1 MRGDAVHAVEGLNRR
16 TRALQDQSLR
26 LKALRDRLRRD
37 LEDKEAEVQTLSDR
51 IDKLTKVSELFRV
64 LMDLLVLKQVKSVEG
79 IVTEGFRSV
88 FYDQELSFE
97 SDVGPKYNKIA
108 VDFYVRQGSKDDP
121 LSHRGK
127 PLDSFGGGP
136 SSVASLILRVL
147 AVMRMGRWPLLVLDE
162 ALGAVSEEY
171 ADQTALFL
179 KGLAQKVGMDI
190 LLVTQ
195 TQKQSFCDHAASAY
209 RCFEVV
215 EEDGTRHLAL
225 RSLKRG
231 DS

>member
-1 MRGDAVHAVEGLNRR
+1 
-16 TRALQDQSLR
+16 
-26 LKALRDRLRRD
+26 
-37 LEDKEAEVQTLSDR
+37 
-51 IDKLTKVSELFRV
+51 
-64 LMDLLVLKQVKSVEG
+64 
-79 IVTEGFRSV
+79 
-88 FYDQELSFE
+88 
-97 SDVGPKYNKIA
+97 
-108 VDFYVRQGSKDDP
+108 
-121 LSHRGK
+121 
-127 PLDSFGGGP
+127 
-136 SSVASLILRVL
+136 
-147 AVMRMGRWPLLVLDE
+147 MGRWPLLVLDE

-179 KGLAQKVGMDI
+179 RNLAQKVGMDI

-225 RSLKRG
+225 RSLRRG

>member
-1 MRGDAVHAVEGLNRR
+1 MRGDSIYALEGLSQRSR
-16 TRALQDQSLR
+16 DLQDRSLR
-26 LKALRDRLRRD
+26 LKALRDHLRLD
-37 LEDKEAEVQTLSDR
+37 LSTKEAEVQLLSER
-51 IDKLTKVSELFRV
+51 IDKLTKVGELFRV
-64 LMDLLVLKQVKSVEG
+64 LMDLLVIKQVKSVEG
-79 IVTEGFRSV
+79 IVTEGFRSI
-88 FYDQELSFE
+88 FFDQELSFE

-108 VDFYVRQGSKDDP
+108 VDFFVRQGSKDDP

-127 PLDSFGGGP
+127 PLDAFGGGP

-147 AVMRMGRWPLLVLDE
+147 TVMRLGQWPLLVLDE

-179 KGLAQKVGMDI
+179 RGLAQKVGMDI
-190 LLVTQ
+190 MLVTQ
-195 TQKQSFCDHAASAY
+195 TQKQSFCDHAASSY
-209 RCFEVV
+209 KCFEAI
-215 EEDGTRHLAL
+215 EEDGTRHLTL